1 MIPDSYDPRQVGE
14 LFLVADAVLDTP
26 ATAAQIGPGEA
37 AWQSTPCPLAPV
49 GDTTEKRPTSTPL
62 PLRDMRPY
70 CKLLAGASWMAEYG
84 DPTNPRLRRSSRRPV
99 DDAEVRH
106 CMITASQN

>member
-37 AWQSTPCPLAPV
+37 AWQSTPCPLAPGWRHDREAAYV
-49 GDTTEKRPTSTPL
+49 DSPPAPRHAS
-62 PLRDMRPY
+62 
-70 CKLLAGASWMAEYG
+70 LLQTA
-84 DPTNPRLRRSSRRPV
+84 RRRELDGRVRRPDKPAV
-99 DDAEVRH
+99 
-106 CMITASQN
+106 TALE